1 MAVNYRKVA
10 EFADL
15 KDFQN
20 YLAEENINIG
30 FASGTEAM
38 KQPIELYGKKLDN
51 RWAILPMEG
60 WDCDADG
67 VPTEYTLRRWNNFA
81 DSGAS
86 LLAGVEAA
94 AVMHEGRSNPRQL
107 MVSGKSFPVLAES
120 VKNMRKIRKDKYG
133 SEAVI
138 GLQLTH
144 SGRYAHPNEDARLES
159 RTAYSHPLLDKKFNN
174 TAANVVSDGEIAGI
188 VEAFVKA
195 AKMAQ
200 DAGYDFVDIKHAHGY
215 LGHEFLSAVDRPGP
229 YGGSFENRTRFFR
242 EIVEGIKRDCPGLGL
257 GCRLSIFDILPFI
270 KGEDKVGKPMAED
283 GSEYSRYAF
292 GSAADGM
299 NMDENLVETVKFV
312 QLLEQY
318 GFELIVGTIG
328 SPYYNVHMQR
338 PAWYAVADGYLMPEN
353 PLYNVSRHIA
363 AAKRLKELCPA
374 MKLVASGLT
383 ALQEYLPEAAEFILQ
398 NNYADFAGIGRMV
411 LSYPQMPA
419 DVLAGKTLDRRRICR
434 TFGECTNG
442 PRHGMISGC
451 FPLDEFYKKMPEAAK
466 LRELK
471 KLLNIK

>member
-1 MAVNYRKVA
+1 MAVNYRKVT

-15 KDFQN
+15 KDFQQ
-20 YLAEENINIG
+20 YLAQENININ
-30 FASGTEAM
+30 FASGQTAM
-38 KQPIELYGKKLDN
+38 QQPIALYGRQLDN
-51 RWAILPMEG
+51 RWTILPMEG
-60 WDCDADG
+60 WDCNADG
-67 VPTEYTLRRWNNFA
+67 VPTDFTLRRWKNFA
-81 DSGAS
+81 SSGAS
-86 LLAGVEAA
+86 LIAGVEAA

-107 MVSGKSFPVLAES
+107 MVSEKSLPVLAES
-120 VKNMRKIRKDKYG
+120 VKVMRKIRREQFG
-133 SEAVI
+133 AEAVI

-144 SGRYAHPNEDARLES
+144 SGRYAHPNDDAKLES

-174 TAANVVSDGEIAGI
+174 NADNVVSDSEIAGI
-188 VEAFVKA
+188 VESFVNA
-195 AKMAQ
+195 ARLAQ
-200 DAGYDFVDIKHAHGY
+200 SAGYDFVDIKQAHGY
-215 LGHEFLSAVDRPGP
+215 LGHEFLSAYDRPGA

-270 KGEDKVGKPMAED
+270 KGEDKVGKPMAEA
-283 GSEYSRYAF
+283 GSEYAKYAF
-292 GSAADGM
+292 GAAPDGM
-299 NMDENLVETVKFV
+299 NMDENLTETVEFV
-312 QLLEQY
+312 RLLEKY

-363 AAKRLKELCPA
+363 AAKRLKELSPA
-374 MKLVASGLT
+374 IKLVVSGLT
-383 ALQEYLPEAAEFILQ
+383 ALQEYLPGAAEYIVE
-398 NNYADFAGIGRMV
+398 NNCADFAGIGRMV

-419 DVLAGKTLDRRRICR
+419 DALAGKELDRRRICR

-451 FPLDEFYKKMPEAAK
+451 FPLDEFYKKMPQAAE
-466 LRELK
+466 LRDLK
-471 KLLNIK
+471 KINK

>member
-1 MAVNYRKVA
+1 MTKNYRKVA
-10 EFADL
+10 EFATL
-15 KDFQN
+15 PEFQQ
-20 YLAEENINIG
+20 YLAAENIQIN
-30 FASGTEAM
+30 FAPGTEAM
-38 KQPIELYGKKLDN
+38 KRAIDLYGKTLDN

-60 WDCDADG
+60 WDCDGAG
-67 VPTEYTLRRWNNFA
+67 VPTEYTLRRWRNFA
-81 DSGAS
+81 ASGAS
-86 LLAGVEAA
+86 LIAGVEAA
-94 AVMHEGRSNPRQL
+94 AVMHAGRSNPRQL
-107 MVSGKSFPVLAES
+107 MVSEKSLPTLANS
-120 VKNMRKIRKDKYG
+120 VKEMRKIRKDLYG
-133 SEAVI
+133 SDAVI

-144 SGRYAHPNEDARLES
+144 SGRYAHPNEDAKLES
-159 RTAYSHPLLDKKFNN
+159 RTAYSHPLLDKKFHNSP
-174 TAANVVSDGEIAGI
+174 ANVVTDGEIAGI
-188 VEAFVKA
+188 VEAFVNA

-200 DAGYDFVDIKHAHGY
+200 TAGYDFVDIKQAHGY

-229 YGGSFENRTRFFR
+229 YGGSFANRTRFFR

-270 KGEDKVGKPMAED
+270 KGEDKIGKPMAET
-283 GSEYSRYAF
+283 GSEYAKYAF

-299 NMDENLVETVKFV
+299 NMDEDLTETVKFT
-312 QLLEQY
+312 QLLKKY
-318 GFELIVGTIG
+318 NFELIIGTIG

-353 PLYNVSRHIA
+353 PLYNVSRHIQA
-363 AAKRLKELCPA
+363 ARRLKELCPEL
-374 MKLVASGLT
+374 KLVASGLT
-383 ALQEYLPEAAEFILQ
+383 ALQEYLPAAAEYILE

-419 DVLAGKTLDRRRICR
+419 DALAGKALDRRRICR

-451 FPLDEFYKKMPEAAK
+451 FPLDEFYKKMPQAAK

-471 KLLNIK
+471 MSNK

>member
-1 MAVNYRKVA
+1 MSNYPKVA
-10 EFADL
+10 EFTTLEA
-15 KDFQN
+15 FRN
-20 YLAEENINIG
+20 YLAKENIEIG
-30 FASGTEAM
+30 FTESTVAM
-38 KQPIELYGKKLDN
+38 QQEITLYGKKISN
-51 RWAILPMEG
+51 RWAVLPMEG
-60 WDCDADG
+60 WDCDAAG
-67 VPTEYTLRRWNNFA
+67 VPSEYTLRRWKNFA
-81 DSGAS
+81 ASGAA

-107 MVSGKSFPVLAES
+107 MVSEKSLPVLAES
-120 VKNMRKIRKDKYG
+120 VKTMRKIRQDKFG
-133 SEAVI
+133 GEAVI

-144 SGRYAHPNEDARLES
+144 SGRFAHPNEDTKLES

-174 TAANVVSDGEIAGI
+174 SAANVVTDGEIAGI

-195 AKMAQ
+195 AEIAQ
-200 DAGYDFVDIKHAHGY
+200 DAGYDFVDIKQAHGY
-215 LGHEFLSAVDRPGP
+215 LGHEFLSAFDRPGP

-270 KGEDKVGKPMAED
+270 KGEDKIGKAMGEPHCPE
-283 GSEYSRYAF
+283 SKYAF
-292 GSAADGM
+292 GGAGDGM
-299 NMDENLVETVKFV
+299 NMDENLTETVEFV
-312 QLLEQY
+312 KLTQKY
-318 GFELIVGTIG
+318 GFELVVGTIG

-353 PLYNVSRHIA
+353 PLYNVSRHIK
-363 AAKRLKELCPA
+363 AAKRLKELLPEI
-374 MKLVASGLT
+374 KLVASGLT
-383 ALQEYLPEAAEFILQ
+383 ALQEYLPAAAEYIVE

-411 LSYPQMPA
+411 LSYPELPA
-419 DVLAGKTLDRRRICR
+419 DSMAGKPLDRRRICR

-451 FPLDEFYKKMPEAAK
+451 FPLDEFYKKMPQAAK

-471 KLLNIK
+471 KLVK

>member
-1 MAVNYRKVA
+1 MAVNYRKVT
-10 EFADL
+10 EFPDL
-15 KDFQN
+15 ETFRQ
-20 YLAEENINIG
+20 YLEHENIKIG
-30 FASGTEAM
+30 FAPGQEAM
-38 KQPIELYGKKLDN
+38 KQNIDLYGKTLNN

-67 VPTEYTLRRWNNFA
+67 VPTEFTLRRWKNFA
-81 DSGAS
+81 ASGAS
-86 LLAGVEAA
+86 LIAGVEAA

-107 MVSGKSFPVLAES
+107 MVGEKSLPVLAES
-120 VKNMRKIRKDKYG
+120 VKTMRAIRKNNFG
-133 SEAVI
+133 AEAVI

-144 SGRYAHPNEDARLES
+144 SGRYAHPNEDAKLES

-174 TAANVVSDGEIAGI
+174 NASNVVTDSEVAGI
-188 VEAFVKA
+188 VEAFVNA

-200 DAGYDFVDIKHAHGY
+200 AAGYDFVDIKQAHGY
-215 LGHEFLSAVDRPGP
+215 LGHEFLSAYDRPGA

-270 KGEDKVGKPMAED
+270 KGEDKVGKPMAEA
-283 GSEYSRYAF
+283 GSECAKYAF

-299 NMDENLVETVKFV
+299 NMDENLTETVEFV
-312 QLLEQY
+312 RLLEKY

-363 AAKRLKELCPA
+363 AAKRLKELCPNI
-374 MKLVASGLT
+374 KLVASGLT
-383 ALQEYLPEAAEFILQ
+383 ALQEYLPGAAEYIVE
-398 NNYADFAGIGRMV
+398 NNIADFAGIGRMV

-419 DVLAGKTLDRRRICR
+419 DALAGKELDRRRICR

-451 FPLDEFYKKMPEAAK
+451 FPLDEFYKKMPQAAK

-471 KLLNIK
+471 KINK

>member
-1 MAVNYRKVA
+1 MAVNYRKVT
-10 EFADL
+10 EFSDL
-15 KDFQN
+15 DAFQK
-20 YLAEENINIG
+20 YLQEENINIG
-30 FASGTEAM
+30 FSNGSSAM
-38 KQPIELYGKKLDN
+38 QQSIELYGKTLDN

-67 VPTEYTLRRWNNFA
+67 VPTDFTLRRWKNFA
-81 DSGAS
+81 ASGAA
-86 LLAGVEAA
+86 LIAGVEAA

-107 MVSGKSFPVLAES
+107 MVSEKSLPVLAES
-120 VKNMRKIRKDKYG
+120 VKVMREIRKNQFG
-133 SEAVI
+133 SDAVI

-144 SGRYAHPNEDARLES
+144 SGRYAHPNEDAKLES

-174 TAANVVSDGEIAGI
+174 SRDNVVTDTEIAGI
-188 VEAFVKA
+188 VEAFVKS

-200 DAGYDFVDIKHAHGY
+200 NAGYDFVDIKQAHGY
-215 LGHEFLSAVDRPGP
+215 LGHEFLSAYDRPGA
-229 YGGSFENRTRFFR
+229 YGGSFENRTRFLR
-242 EIVEGIKRDCPGLGL
+242 EIVDGIKRDCPGLGL

-270 KGEDKVGKPMAED
+270 KGEDKVGKPMAES

-292 GSAADGM
+292 GAAADGM
-299 NMDENLVETVKFV
+299 NIDENLTETVEFV
-312 QLLEQY
+312 RLLEKL

-383 ALQEYLPEAAEFILQ
+383 ALQEYLPAAAEYIVE

-419 DVLAGKTLDRRRICR
+419 DALAGKTLDRRRICR

-451 FPLDEFYKKMPEAAK
+451 FPLDDFYKKMPQAAA
-466 LRELK
+466 LRALK
-471 KLLNIK
+471 KNQ